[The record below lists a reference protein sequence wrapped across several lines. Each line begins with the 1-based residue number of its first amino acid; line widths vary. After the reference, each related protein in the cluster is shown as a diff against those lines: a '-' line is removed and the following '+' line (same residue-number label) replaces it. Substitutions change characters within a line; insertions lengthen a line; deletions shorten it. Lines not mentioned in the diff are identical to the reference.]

1 MKNVKKVLISVL
13 IIAIGVIVLF
23 PLLWV
28 VICSFKPEGDI
39 VSYPPRWIPEVI
51 TLVNYAN
58 VLTQFHFV
66 QWMLNSII
74 VSVVSTVLVM
84 ILDSLAGYA
93 LGRFRFRG
101 RNVIFFLV
109 MAMLLI
115 PMQAYVV
122 PLFILFKYMH
132 LLFTYQALVLP
143 LLGQVT
149 GVYLLKQFFEGLPNE
164 LEEAARIDGCNEFT
178 IYLRVMLP
186 LSKPIMSSVAILMFV
201 SSWNNFLWPLIATRS
216 DATKTLPVGL
226 AQFMSASGGVSGSA
240 PQYGISLAAACMA
253 ILPTV
258 IIFLCL
264 QKYFVEG
271 VVSSGIKG

>member
-1 MKNVKKVLISVL
+1 MKVAKKFFISFF
-13 IIAIGVIVLF
+13 IIAIGVLVIL
-23 PLLWV
+23 PLVWV

-39 VSYPPRWIPEVI
+39 VSYPPKWIPTAF
-51 TLVNYAN
+51 TLANYRN

-66 QWMLNSII
+66 QWMMNSII
-74 VSVVSTVLVM
+74 VSVGSTVLVM

-101 RNVIFFLV
+101 RNLIFFLIL
-109 MAMLLI
+109 AMLLI

-132 LLFTYQALVLP
+132 LLFTYEALVLP

-149 GVYLLKQFFEGLPNE
+149 GVYLLKQFFESLPNE

-178 IYLRVMLP
+178 IYFRIMLP

-201 SSWNNFLWPLIATRS
+201 SSWNNFLWPLIATHT

-253 ILPTV
+253 ILPTI

-271 VVSSGIKG
+271 VISSGIKG

>member
-1 MKNVKKVLISVL
+1 MKNVKKAFISFL
-13 IIAIGVIVLF
+13 IIAIGVIVLL

-39 VSYPPRWIPEVI
+39 VSYPPRWIPKAV
-51 TLVNYAN
+51 TLVNYTN

-66 QWMLNSII
+66 QWMINSII

-178 IYLRVMLP
+178 IYLRIMLP